1 VLRIVQSKQDI
12 RQLRKNI
19 LDDVKKVKG
28 VSADDSKRFTKEVTP
43 SLLWT
48 KLLLC
53 RYLTVCIT
61 WTAQVETTTE
71 KHVDKISQV
80 MTAKEKEINTV

>member
-1 VLRIVQSKQDI
+1 M
-12 RQLRKNI
+12 
-19 LDDVKKVKG
+19 
-28 VSADDSKRFTKEVTP
+28 
-43 SLLWT
+43 
-48 KLLLC
+48 
-53 RYLTVCIT
+53 